1 MQEEY
6 AAFVCGRGNSCG
18 RICRLNGGEYILS
31 GENDGE
37 DLLENLAETSQE
49 NCGFWVNPS

>member
-1 MQEEY
+1 MTQEEY

-49 NCGFWVNPS
+49 AVDLG